1 MNEHT
6 EFEKWFAQFDVK
18 ATKVPMTELKHWAAK
33 AWFAAPVREESP
45 VPKDWVDG
53 KEMTVR
59 QWGQREYDSGYKA
72 GMKNGMEHAAGI
84 LMGKA
89 LDLFVDA
96 KQDERAKELRS
107 LAEDLK
113 KKAKET

>member
-1 MNEHT
+1 MKESA
-6 EFEKWFAQFDVK
+6 FVKWFAQFDIK
-18 ATKVPMTELKHWAAK
+18 ATKVPLAEIQHWAEK
-33 AWFAAPVREESP
+33 AWLAAPVTEESP

-53 KEMTVR
+53 KEMTVG

-96 KQDERAKELRS
+96 KQDERAKELRT
-107 LAEDLK
+107 LAEEIK
-113 KKAKET
+113 KKAKE